1 MRIALVLDPPAQ
13 FTSSADWLRHAVA
26 QGSVAVVTLP
36 AIDPLTRS
44 LGHALD
50 AHATGD
56 GDYLVLSRVGTG
68 RVEAREWEEIGIA
81 KYVTR
86 LEAVEDP
93 AVEGAIAEGAKHLD
107 AGDLDR
113 AERAY
118 ELADS
123 LLAWDHGPRRAEVLV
138 CLAGIQGRRG
148 EAGAAAVLLDRALAI
163 FPDHRAALMQRIELA
178 RSEADAATSAALRRR
193 LLRRSQG
200 DEERAEL
207 LSSIADESLL
217 ATTEALHQALVLRPK
232 DPRLLERLQA
242 TLEAAGQWREAVDA
256 KVALSETI
264 ENPRE
269 RARALTSAAGM
280 CARRTSNVARA
291 VALYEAA
298 IADDPSAPGAFEAI
312 ESVLVKNEDWKG
324 LELAYERQL
333 ERLSGAKQRDAEEAV
348 LEKLA
353 TLRRERLTDVRGA
366 IVALDQLVVLRPKNI
381 EARARLASLLE
392 ETDQLDLAA
401 RCLEAAAL
409 WGPSRPETF
418 RELHRL
424 CNRIGD
430 VDRGYCACAV
440 LVHFGEADVDEQD
453 VYRRFAPE
461 TTPRPQAALDASGW
475 AELYTPEHDDVVSR
489 LVGAIAPAAIQVK
502 LTELDKARRLPEL
515 PKSERQDPEKS
526 TLTAVRTVAW
536 AAAVL
541 GLPLPQIYAK
551 NEEFAGGIASFPSAE
566 PALVL
571 GKSLLTGRSIPELAF
586 AIGRELASQ
595 HLTRRLVT
603 FFPSVPEL
611 RSVIVA
617 GIAQVVPS
625 SLGSEAM
632 ALREGMRS
640 RMTPTDRSALER
652 AVEALQARDGRFD
665 LKPWMR
671 AIELAACRA
680 GLLVSGDITAAARML
695 AVDGRVVGGL
705 SAADR
710 VRDLVPFSVSERCSK
725 VRRAIGIGAAELHS
739 P

>member
-13 FTSSADWLRHAVA
+13 STSSADWLRHAVA
-26 QGSVAVVTLP
+26 QGSIAVVTLP

-44 LGHALD
+44 LGHALE

-56 GDYLVLSRVGTG
+56 GDFLVLSRVGSG
-68 RVEAREWEEIGIA
+68 RLDAREWEESGVT
-81 KYVTR
+81 KHVTR

-107 AGDLDR
+107 AGDLER

-138 CLAGIQGRRG
+138 CLAGIQTKRG

-178 RSEADAATSAALRRR
+178 RSESDAATSAALRRR
-193 LLRRSQG
+193 LLRRSEG
-200 DEERAEL
+200 DEERADL

-242 TLEAAGQWREAVDA
+242 TLEAAGRWREAVDA

-264 ENPRE
+264 ESPRD

-312 ESVLVKNEDWKG
+312 ESVLLKNEDWKG

-333 ERLSGAKQRDAEEAV
+333 ERLSGAKQRDAEEAL

-353 TLRRERLTDVRGA
+353 ALRRERLTDVRGA

-409 WGPSRPETF
+409 WGPTRPETF
-418 RELHRL
+418 RDLHRL

-440 LVHFGEADVDEQD
+440 LVHLGEADVDEQD

-461 TTPRPQAALDASGW
+461 TTPRPHAALDAAGW
-475 AELYTPEHDDVVSR
+475 AELYAPEHDDVVSQI
-489 LVGAIAPAAIQVK
+489 VGAIAPAAIQVK
-502 LTELDKARRLPEL
+502 VAGVREP

-551 NEEFAGGIASFPSAE
+551 NEEFVGGIASLPTPE

-632 ALREGMRS
+632 ALREGMRT
-640 RMTPTDRSALER
+640 RMTPTDRAALER
-652 AVEALQARDGRFD
+652 AVVALQARDGRFD

-725 VRRAIGIGAAELHS
+725 VRRAIGIGAAEMHQA
-739 P
+739 